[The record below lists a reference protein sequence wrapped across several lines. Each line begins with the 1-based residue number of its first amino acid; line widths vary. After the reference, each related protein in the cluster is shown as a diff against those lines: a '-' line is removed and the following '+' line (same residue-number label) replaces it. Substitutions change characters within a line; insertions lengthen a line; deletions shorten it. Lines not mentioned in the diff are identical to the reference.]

1 MCLPRQQWA
10 VGWRGFF
17 GVLEQEPFDP
27 KHFEVIEAAL
37 FVEDAFDEQIFF
49 FFFAVEPNC
58 LPIWV
63 VEFEF

>member
-1 MCLPRQQWA
+1 M
-10 VGWRGFF
+10 
-17 GVLEQEPFDP
+17 VLEQEPFDP
-27 KHFEVIEAAL
+27 KHFEVIEATL

-58 LPIWV
+58 LPVWV